1 MTTTTRSGAKRSKAA
16 WTALFVTPPLILY
29 IAIVVLPTLL
39 AFFYAFTDASILDQ
53 SMHWI
58 GLENFREAFTDRHVL
73 SSIKITLI
81 WLAGAMVIPPA
92 IGLFIALRLQ
102 QKDRIATTM
111 KSALFLPVALSL
123 VVVGQIWIWMYQP
136 GDGLINVILNGIGLE
151 SVARGWLADRSFALI
166 AVFIAWAWQQTILA
180 MILYLA
186 GLASLP
192 TDLYEAAEIDGASKS
207 QVTRYITIPLLR
219 PITAVVVALISIS
232 ALRNFDVIYATT
244 KGGPVRATETLPVLV
259 YRLLFREHQLGYS
272 SAIAIILFAMTL
284 ALVGAITW
292 WGNRGKYGD

>member
-1 MTTTTRSGAKRSKAA
+1 MTTASKSGTRRWKTP
-16 WTALFVTPPLILY
+16 WTAIFVVPPMILY
-29 IAIVVLPTLL
+29 IAIVVIPTLL
-39 AFFYAFTDASILDQ
+39 AFYYAFTDASILSQ
-53 SMHWI
+53 TTHWI
-58 GLENFREAFTDRHVL
+58 GLANFQEAFTDRHVL
-73 SSIKITLI
+73 SSIKITLL
-81 WLAGAMVIPPA
+81 WLAGAIVIPPA

-102 QKDRIATTM
+102 RTDTVATTM

-136 GDGLINVILNGIGLE
+136 GDGLINVILNAVGLE
-151 SVARGWLADRSFALI
+151 NLSRGWLADRQLALY

-259 YRLLFREHQLGYS
+259 YRLLFREHRLGYS
-272 SAIAIILFAMTL
+272 SAIAIILFIMTL
-284 ALVGAITW
+284 VMIGIITW